1 MKQKIQ
7 FLFFL
12 KAKVSGY
19 NFNLNNLVNEKAY
32 LNLIKKYYFY
42 DNNNTYIIMVDKKNI
57 LYENLINELKLNGE
71 KFFTLLNA
79 KEYKD
84 FVIEEEKKRKK
95 NFIFNI
101 K

>member
-1 MKQKIQ
+1 MI
-7 FLFFL
+7 
-12 KAKVSGY
+12 
-19 NFNLNNLVNEKAY
+19 
-32 LNLIKKYYFY
+32 
-42 DNNNTYIIMVDKKNI
+42 DKKNI

-84 FVIEEEKKRKK
+84 FILEEEKKRKK
-95 NFIFNI
+95 NNFIFNM